1 MSAQQDQQSIDNLLD
16 CPITGTRFVDP
27 VIADDGYTYERQA
40 IVEWLRQK
48 PVSPITR
55 QPMSI
60 DCLRSNRIVKQM
72 LDVEK
77 KAERQSYRFKL
88 NIDVKKKRNRAL
100 FQNGDKFIYE
110 AEWLNNEQG
119 PEIVLLHIRGARASK
134 EASFYAKLSR
144 HPNIIRT
151 LGVVESSTEENM
163 GIMLLQEYA
172 PLGDLSELLL
182 NQPRLPDN
190 VHIFCEIFLQIIDA
204 MTFLASKNIV
214 HGDLACRNILVFSY
228 HHTDPEKIL
237 VKLTDFGL
245 TRASTIYQ
253 RTNYVASTINT
264 VPIRSSAPEILQSPN
279 DRQFYTEKSDI
290 FSMGVLMWE
299 CLSKGAIPWVE
310 KSDDEVIRNVL
321 NGERLKRPRNGQ
333 CSDDLWAIILKCMA
347 HRPEDRPTFV
357 QLDRLISN
365 LFSNRVSMFS
375 RYAQYAFLQHQR
387 NGETNSNSRLSTAIS
402 ATSFQPSP
410 ATVASVDS
418 RQATVSEEKMV
429 LIEGPLIIQNDGRAA
444 GYFNCQNDFLGLGG
458 SNLYSSGTHRIKL
471 QFMACEGITQIEFFG
486 IISDSLKYQ
495 ASMTHWTEMAC
506 TYGCGTRFKCEK
518 GKRFPKAEDL
528 PIRNGTVIQ
537 LALDCSNHKIYYK
550 NGNSYVQEILID
562 TQVCPFPWKWRLRFF
577 SKTGC
582 LRLT

>member
-1 MSAQQDQQSIDNLLD
+1 
-16 CPITGTRFVDP
+16 
-27 VIADDGYTYERQA
+27 
-40 IVEWLRQK
+40 
-48 PVSPITR
+48 
-55 QPMSI
+55 
-60 DCLRSNRIVKQM
+60 
-72 LDVEK
+72 
-77 KAERQSYRFKL
+77 
-88 NIDVKKKRNRAL
+88 
-100 FQNGDKFIYE
+100 
-110 AEWLNNEQG
+110 
-119 PEIVLLHIRGARASK
+119 
-134 EASFYAKLSR
+134 
-144 HPNIIRT
+144 
-151 LGVVESSTEENM
+151 M

-190 VHIFCEIFLQIIDA
+190 AHIFCEIFLQIIDA

-299 CLSKGAIPWVE
+299 CLSKEAIPWVE
-310 KSDDEVIRNVL
+310 KSDKEVIRNVL

-347 HRPEDRPTFV
+347 HRSEDRPTFV

-375 RYAQYAFLQHQR
+375 RYAQYAFLQNQ
-387 NGETNSNSRLSTAIS
+387 
-402 ATSFQPSP
+402 
-410 ATVASVDS
+410 VSV
-418 RQATVSEEKMV
+418 RYVSEEKMV
-429 LIEGPLIIQNDGRAA
+429 LVEGPLIIQNDGRAA
-444 GYFNCQNDFLGLGG
+444 GYFNCQNDLLGLGG
-458 SNLYSSGTHRIKL
+458 SNLYSSGTHRIKV

-537 LALDCSNHKIYYK
+537 LALDCSNHKICYK